1 MLDVIAA
8 YGPTKGFDA
17 VIRVILAHRFRRR
30 NVSVGSNVSFCEQI
44 PALMTLNELRYIV
57 AVARERHFGHA
68 AEACFISQ
76 PTLSVAV
83 KKLEEE
89 LGVSLFERRKGEV
102 SVTPVGQRIV
112 EQAQRVLEE
121 AGNIRQIA
129 RQGQDQLDGA
139 LRLGAIY
146 TIGPY
151 LLPHLI
157 PRLAARAPKMP
168 LVIEENYTAS
178 LAEKLKRGELDVI
191 LISLPFV
198 EPGVSTLPL
207 YREPFVLLLPSSH
220 PLNQKPEFAV
230 ADLKHEDVLL
240 LGAGHCFRDQVLE
253 VCPDCMHRSTS
264 DGSPVH
270 TLEGGSLETIRYMVA
285 SGLGVTILP
294 CSAAGADRFSERLLS
309 IRRFDHDAPSR
320 VVALAWRKSFP
331 RPQAIKVLHDAV
343 VGCEMSCVEPVH

>member
-1 MLDVIAA
+1 
-8 YGPTKGFDA
+8 
-17 VIRVILAHRFRRR
+17 
-30 NVSVGSNVSFCEQI
+30 
-44 PALMTLNELRYIV
+44 MTLNELRYIV
-57 AVARERHFGHA
+57 AVARERHFGRA

-89 LGVSLFERRKGEV
+89 LGLSLFERRKGEV
-102 SVTPVGQRIV
+102 SVTPVGEQIV
-112 EQAQRVLEE
+112 AQAQRVLEE
-121 AGNIRQIA
+121 ASQIRQIA
-129 RQGQDQLDGA
+129 RLGQDQLDGP

-151 LLPHLI
+151 LLPYLI
-157 PRLAARAPKMP
+157 PKLSERAPKMP
-168 LVIEENYTAS
+168 LMIEENYTAV

-191 LISLPFV
+191 LISLPFD
-198 EPGVSTLPL
+198 EPGVETRPL

-220 PLNQKPEFAV
+220 PLNQQATLDIH
-230 ADLKHEDVLL
+230 ALRHEDVLL

-253 VCPDCMHRSTS
+253 VCPDCMRRQSEV
-264 DGSPVH
+264 SPAQ

-294 CSAAGADRFSERLLS
+294 CSAAGAERFSERLLT
-309 IRRFDHDAPSR
+309 IRRFENDTPSR

-331 RPQAIKVLHDAV
+331 RPEAVDAV
-343 VGCEMSCVEPVH
+343 SDAVKDCDMSCIEPIG